1 MTALPLSPARIAAT
15 RDGGRLLR
23 LALRLDAVASGALG
37 VLAVAGAPAL
47 DELLGAPAAVLR
59 WTGAF
64 LVGYALAL
72 ALLAARRHVPRPA
85 AWAVVGGNAA
95 WVLGSIGA
103 AVVGRDPLTAL
114 GTGVV
119 LAQAAAVAV
128 FADLQWLGLRRAR

>member
-1 MTALPLSPARIAAT
+1 MTAISLARITAV

-23 LALRLDAVASGALG
+23 FALRLDAAGSGTLGLLALAAATP
-37 VLAVAGAPAL
+37 LADLLGMTAG
-47 DELLGAPAAVLR
+47 ELLG
-59 WTGAF
+59 TGAF

-72 ALLAARRHVPRPA
+72 VLLAARPVIPRA
-85 AWAVVGGNAA
+85 GAWTVVVGNSL

-103 AVVGRDPLTAL
+103 VVAGRDTFTAL
-114 GTGVV
+114 GVAVV

>member
-1 MTALPLSPARIAAT
+1 MTAISLARITAV

-23 LALRLDAVASGALG
+23 FALRLDAAGSGALG
-37 VLAVAGAPAL
+37 
-47 DELLGAPAAVLR
+47 LLGLAAATPLADLLGTTAGGLLG
-59 WTGAF
+59 TGAF

-72 ALLAARRHVPRPA
+72 VLLAARPVIPRA
-85 AWAVVGGNAA
+85 GAWTVVVGNSL

-103 AVVGRDPLTAL
+103 VVAGRDTFTAL
-114 GTGVV
+114 GVAVV